1 MGFFL
6 HFLNLMKEVKVMPR
20 KRFPLMISE
29 YERSQLS
36 SIATTF
42 NISEARAARLAIV
55 LLAKNLENEDFKKVA
70 TVLLKEYRVKN
81 GVQQVYPIEVLA
93 TFTNLNEQVRKA
105 FETLMSNGLL
115 TKDLDEVKDYVNKSL

>member
-1 MGFFL
+1 
-6 HFLNLMKEVKVMPR
+6 MPR
-20 KRFPLMISE
+20 KRFPLMISD
-29 YERSQLS
+29 YERSQLL

-42 NISEARAARLAIV
+42 KISEARAARLAIV

-70 TVLLKEYRVKN
+70 TVLLNEYRVKN

-115 TKDLDEVKDYVNKSL
+115 TKDLDEVKDYVDKSL

>member
-1 MGFFL
+1 MGFFA
-6 HFLNLMKEVKVMPR
+6 FSNLMKEVKVMPR
-20 KRFPLMISE
+20 KRFPLMISD
-29 YERSQLS
+29 YERSQLL

-42 NISEARAARLAIV
+42 KISEARAARLAIV

-115 TKDLDEVKDYVNKSL
+115 TKDLDEVKDYVDKSL